1 MKKIAILSRIDDA
14 AVEQLNAEHDVV
26 CAFDAGLE
34 KIIELVASS
43 EILIFRS
50 GIQLSAETLEP
61 AKCLSL
67 IIRAGSGTDNID
79 LAKARSLGIDV
90 VTIPEPGATAVA
102 EMSFALML
110 ALARNLRVAD
120 DLLRKGRWAKNEVT
134 GHGFVG
140 KTLGIVGAGNIGTLV
155 GRMGAAWG
163 MTVLGCVEKPDDHEQ
178 IRLAANDIEMVEL
191 DDVLSNADYV
201 SLHVPLNEATY
212 RLIDARALAL
222 MKPSTFLVNLSRGG
236 VVDENALKAALTAGR
251 LAGAALDV
259 HAKEGD
265 EFDSPLIHLPN
276 VILTP
281 HIGASTRSAQK
292 EIGERVL
299 SIVSAYV
306 TDQYK
311 RHRRTSVAM

>member
-1 MKKIAILSRIDDA
+1 MTKITILSRIDDA
-14 AVEQLNAEHDVV
+14 TIEQLKSENDVV
-26 CAFDAGLE
+26 CEFDPSQE
-34 KIIELVASS
+34 SIIKLVGDC

-50 GIQLSAETLEP
+50 GIQIDAEILESAR
-61 AKCLSL
+61 CLSL

-79 LAKARSLGIDV
+79 LASTRSLGIRV

-110 ALARNLRVAD
+110 ALARNLHVAD
-120 DLLRKGRWAKNEVT
+120 DLLRKGRWAKNELA

-140 KTLGIVGAGNIGTLV
+140 KTLGIVGAGNIGTVV

-163 MTVLGCVEKPDDHEQ
+163 MRVLGCVEKSSEDERL
-178 IRLAANDIEMVEL
+178 RLAASDIEMAEL
-191 DDVLSNADYV
+191 DEVLCSADYV
-201 SLHVPLNEATY
+201 SLHVPLNKAT
-212 RLIDARALAL
+212 RGLIDAQALGL
-222 MKPSTFLVNLSRGG
+222 MKPDSFLVNLSRGG

-259 HAKEGD
+259 HAKEGVD
-265 EFDSPLIHLPN
+265 FESPLSNLPN

-292 EIGERVL
+292 QIGKRVL
-299 SIVSAYV
+299 ELVSEHIM
-306 TDQYK
+306 DQSK
-311 RHRRTSVAM
+311 EHRRRTAT